1 MFTHAS
7 VMRRFSSR
15 NFLHWPVKISG
26 ETYDPE
32 EVLSERKIIQ
42 GRTVSFFT
50 VILK

>member
-32 EVLSERKIIQ
+32 KVVTERKIIQ
-42 GRTVSFFT
+42 ERIVSLFT
-50 VILK
+50 IILK